1 MQETWVQSLGQ
12 EDPLKK
18 EVATCSRILA
28 WEIPWTEEP
37 GGLVHGV
44 SKSRTCPAIP
54 GNDCR
59 TDNAHDSSVGV
70 LCFYLFW
77 PYHTRN
83 VGFYFSDQGS
93 NLCPL
98 HWEHRVLTTGLL
110 GKSQELVLLKQVTSF
125 SLSGAFTIVFLVL
138 KFYFNQTGICDLHVW
153 NTYNCEM
160 CFSWW
165 RDSKVKWLF
174 QWIFVLWKLGEPKV
188 VLQILLCPA
197 VAHMY
202 SYFLA
207 SKHLFACSC
216 S

>member
-1 MQETWVQSLGQ
+1 MVAESVWVTYMETEHYLKGFFLFFPLSLYWI
-12 EDPLKK
+12 
-18 EVATCSRILA
+18 CYSI
-28 WEIPWTEEP
+28 
-37 GGLVHGV
+37 V
-44 SKSRTCPAIP
+44 SL
-54 GNDCR
+54 
-59 TDNAHDSSVGV
+59 
-70 LCFYLFW
+70 LCFGFLAAR
-77 PYHTRN
+77 H
-83 VGFYFSDQGS
+83 VGSLVSQPGIKS
-93 NLCPL
+93 PPPAL
-98 HWEHRVLTTGLL
+98 ESKVLTTGLL